1 MENAVAAKDE
11 EATDDNV
18 TEVDS
23 ADDNVTQCEEEVE
36 TATVG
41 PPDLGEA
48 RLLCEVVPPSCLPPG
63 PADPEVATVRGD
75 VAPGPTVE
83 LEVGD
88 GPEGGDPGGGADGD
102 ATEAP
107 TALPAAAEGG
117 GARHLDAMQRL
128 LLQTQAELQEAQAAL
143 ALHRQGLLPKSSGPP
158 PPYSWLASSGA
169 SSSSAAAPEPP
180 TMPKAPPTPSV
191 PSGRYPSSN
200 PSVQMY
206 KKTNCTPEERR
217 QRDLKIERETR
228 RKRRRQQERDDQNRP
243 RPPP

>member
-1 MENAVAAKDE
+1 MENKVAAKDE

-18 TEVDS
+18 TEDS

-36 TATVG
+36 TATVV

-63 PADPEVATVRGD
+63 PADPEVATVLGD

-83 LEVGD
+83 LEVG

-102 ATEAP
+102 TTEAP

-143 ALHRQGLLPKSSGPP
+143 ALRSQGLLPKSSGPP
-158 PPYSWLASSGA
+158 PPYSWLASSGG
-169 SSSSAAAPEPP
+169 SSSAAAPEP
-180 TMPKAPPTPSV
+180 PSV

-206 KKTNCTPEERR
+206 KKTNCTPEERM
-217 QRDLKIERETR
+217 QRDQKNQREAK
-228 RKRRRQQERDDQNRP
+228 RKRRRQQEKDDQNRP
-243 RPPP
+243 KPPP